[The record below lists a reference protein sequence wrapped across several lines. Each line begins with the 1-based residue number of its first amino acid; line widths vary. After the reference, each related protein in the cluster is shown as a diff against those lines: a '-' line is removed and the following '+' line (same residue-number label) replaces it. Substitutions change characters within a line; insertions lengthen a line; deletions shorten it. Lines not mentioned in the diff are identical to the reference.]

1 MDTITFAYRAGDDEI
16 VIEINGRSLRDLAR
30 AVELPEARRTRER
43 GLAGSYAWLPGHA
56 VGWRAEHFLGIGR
69 EPRLADGDT
78 WVLGCQCG
86 DWGCW
91 PLLARI
97 EVADS
102 DVTWS
107 GFRQGHRDWDL
118 GDLGPFHFGRA
129 AYERAVAE
137 LATGLARARP

>member
-30 AVELPEARRTRER
+30 AVELP
-43 GLAGSYAWLPGHA
+43 
-56 VGWRAEHFLGIGR
+56 
-69 EPRLADGDT
+69 
-78 WVLGCQCG
+78 
-86 DWGCW
+86 
-91 PLLARI
+91 ARI